1 MSISFSWKKLPVD
14 SNGKAYDSLEA
25 FQASEI
31 AKLLKSACVEDLSFA
46 VSEAIVG
53 NKTMI
58 LEILELTLDARPSAR
73 GKPKPRKAKQQA
85 LPKVQAA

>member
-14 SNGKAYDSLEA
+14 SNGKAHDSLEA

-31 AKLLKSACVEDLSFA
+31 AKLLSSKNAIDLNSD
-46 VSEAIVG
+46 VTNAIVM
-53 NKTMI
+53 NKEAI

-73 GKPKPRKAKQQA
+73 GVRKPRKPKQVM
-85 LPKVQAA
+85 LLEKVPA